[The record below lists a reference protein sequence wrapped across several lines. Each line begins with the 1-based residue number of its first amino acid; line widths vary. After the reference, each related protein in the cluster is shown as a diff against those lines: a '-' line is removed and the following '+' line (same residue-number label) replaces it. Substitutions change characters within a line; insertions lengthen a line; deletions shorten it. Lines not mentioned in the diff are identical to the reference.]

1 MDFIDQMNRTIRLE
15 QRPRRI
21 VSLVPSQSELL
32 FELGLGKEVVG
43 ITKFCI
49 HPEEWFKNK
58 TRIGGTKNIDIQKIS
73 ELKPDFI
80 IGNKEENT
88 LSDIEQLEQIAPVWM
103 SDIYNLTDALEMILL
118 LGNIFGKLMQA
129 IQITD
134 NVQLSFNTL
143 KLQKFDHR
151 KVLYFIWK
159 DPYLLAG
166 KETFID
172 AMLTISGFD
181 NCCKESRYPELNLDI
196 TCSPDLIL
204 LSTEPYPFKEQHCKE
219 LKSVFPDAEVLLVD
233 GEMFSWYGS
242 RLQKSAAYIANL
254 QKSLNSGR

>member
-1 MDFIDQMNRTIRLE
+1 MEFMDQMNRTIRLE

-21 VSLVPSQSELL
+21 VSLVPSQTEFL
-32 FELGLGKEVVG
+32 FDLGLDEEVVG

-58 TRIGGTKNIDIQKIS
+58 TRIGGTKNIDIEKVI
-73 ELKPDFI
+73 ELKPDLI

-88 LSDIEQLEQIAPVWM
+88 LIDIEQLQHIAPVWM
-103 SDIYNLTDALEMILL
+103 SDIYNLTDALEMMVL
-118 LGNIFGKLMQA
+118 LGNILGKLEKA
-129 IQITD
+129 IQISD
-134 NVQLSFNTL
+134 KVQLAFKAL
-143 KLQKFDHR
+143 IQRQFDHR

-172 AMLTISGFD
+172 AMLVISGFE
-181 NCCKESRYPELNLDI
+181 NCCVESRYPELNLNFNY
-196 TCSPDLIL
+196 SPELIL
-204 LSTEPYPFKEQHCKE
+204 LSTEPYPFKERHCEE
-219 LKSVFPDAEVLLVD
+219 LKAVFPEAEVILVD

-254 QKSLNSGR
+254 QKGLNLGQ